1 MKGLVGSFTSAI
13 PMNLYSNTPTDRAID
28 AVANI
33 QHFPYWQTTIDPY
46 VTPEIDPYHQS
57 DVLII
62 GGGFTGL
69 WTAVQLSQRFGNLQ
83 ITLVDKSS
91 LASEASS
98 RNGGFIHQ
106 TLTHGFENSLHHWPA
121 ETEKLIDLGRIN
133 FQELRNFII
142 EQKIECDWHDA
153 GELEIAL
160 NESQISSLKEQ
171 VLKAN
176 SLNLDWQFL
185 NFDELQERIHNPKFL
200 AASFDPTGVAT
211 LNPAKLAHGLIR
223 YLEQRGMKLYQN
235 IEIKEI
241 RTDNDTCLSKHAN
254 GVIRSGNV
262 IVATGA
268 HFFAHS
274 LTKMRTVPI
283 YDYSIV
289 SRVLKDEELAKLGWS
304 NREGVIDTGNQF
316 HYYRLTSDNRIL
328 WGGYAANYHYGNT
341 IDEALTYQ
349 QKEFIQLAEDFFELF
364 EELTDLQ
371 FEYGWGGV
379 IDTSSNFVPFFQ
391 KSHKGKVI
399 QAAGFTGLGVASS
412 RFAAD
417 VILDLLFDQN
427 TARTSLKFVQ
437 KKPLPFPPEPLRS
450 LSIWLTRKSLI
461 KEDLTGK
468 RNLWL
473 KLLDR
478 LGVGFD
484 S

>member
-1 MKGLVGSFTSAI
+1 
-13 PMNLYSNTPTDRAID
+13 MNLYSNTPTERANN

-33 QHFPYWQTTIDPY
+33 QHLPFWQTTIDPY
-46 VTPEIDPYHQS
+46 VTGDIDSYYQC

-69 WTAVQLSQRFGNLQ
+69 WSAVQLSQRFPYLQ

-106 TLTHGFENSLHHWPA
+106 TLTHGFENSLQHWPE
-121 ETEKLIDLGRIN
+121 ETENLIDLGRIN

-142 EQKIECDWHDA
+142 RNEIECDWHDA
-153 GELEIAL
+153 GELEIAY

-171 VLKAN
+171 VRKAN
-176 SLNLDWQFL
+176 ALNLDWQFL
-185 NFDELQERIHNPKFL
+185 DFEEVQARIQNPKFL
-200 AASFDPTGVAT
+200 AASFDAHGVAT
-211 LNPAKLAHGLIR
+211 INPAKLARGLIT
-223 YLEQRGMKLYQN
+223 YLEQRGVKLYQN
-235 IEIKEI
+235 TEIKQI
-241 RTDNDTCLSKHAN
+241 RLENDICLSQHQN
-254 GVIRSGNV
+254 GVIRSEKV

-268 HFFAHS
+268 HFFAHN
-274 LTKMRTVPI
+274 LTKMRTIPI

-289 SRVLKDEELAKLGWS
+289 SRVLRDEELSRLGWS

-316 HYYRLTSDNRIL
+316 HYYRLTPDNRIL
-328 WGGYAANYHYGNT
+328 WGGYAANYHFGNT
-341 IDEALTYQ
+341 IDDSLTYQ
-349 QKEFIQLAEDFFELF
+349 QKEFIQLAEDFFSLF
-364 EELTDLQ
+364 EELTDLE
-371 FEYGWGGV
+371 FEFGWGGV

-391 KSHKGKVI
+391 KSHQGKVI

-427 TARTSLKFVQ
+427 TDRTSLKFVQ
-437 KKPLPFPPEPLRS
+437 KKPLPFPPEPFRS

-461 KEDLTGK
+461 REDLTGK
-468 RNLWL
+468 RNIWL